1 MTGATSL
8 RVLAAPDKFRGTA
21 SASEIAAAI
30 DAAADA
36 ARMTCDMAPM
46 ADGGEGTL
54 DALEGGNRRSKVT
67 GPTGATVFA
76 SWRLDSKRAVV
87 EMAQASGLALAGGA
101 DRNDPIG
108 ATSAG
113 TGELIAEAVSCGA
126 RRVTVAAG
134 GSATTDGGSG
144 ALRALPPQE
153 AMRGVK
159 MIVACDVRTRFVDA
173 AAVFGPQK
181 GASRAQVELLRLRLA
196 RLAREYLDVYG
207 IDVTELDGS
216 GAAGGLAGGLAARG
230 AKLANGFEIVAEEI
244 GLSRRV
250 RAADLVIT
258 GEGRLD
264 ATSFEGKVV
273 GSVARLAHRSG
284 VPTWAVVGAAEP
296 SLPSVPGL
304 EVIDL
309 TQRFGASRAAA
320 DPVDC
325 VREAVLEKLEA
336 LRSSPGR
343 PQPGPTL

>member
-1 MTGATSL
+1 VTVAASL

-21 SASEIAAAI
+21 SAPEIAAAI
-30 DAAADA
+30 AAAAGA
-36 ARMTCDMAPM
+36 ACVTCDVAPM

-54 DALEGGNRRSKVT
+54 GALGGGNRRSKVT

-76 SWRLDSKRAVV
+76 SWRLTGEHAVV
-87 EMAQASGLALAGGA
+87 ETAQASGLALAGGA
-101 DRNDPIG
+101 DRNDPVG
-108 ATSAG
+108 ATTAG

-144 ALRALPPQE
+144 ALRALPPRE
-153 AMRGVK
+153 TMRGVK
-159 MIVACDVRTRFVDA
+159 MIVACDVRTRFMDA

-207 IDVTELDGS
+207 ADVTELDGA

-230 AKLANGFEIVAEEI
+230 AGLVNGFDLVAEEI

-250 RAADLVIT
+250 RAAGLVIT

-273 GSVARLAHRSG
+273 GSVARLARRSG

-309 TQRFGASRAAA
+309 TPRFGASRAPA
-320 DPVDC
+320 DVVGC
-325 VREAVLEKLEA
+325 VREALREKLRE
-336 LRSSPGR
+336 L
-343 PQPGPTL
+343 Q